1 MGLAIARSGGFA
13 EPGVRACGGV
23 FIDLDRLDDLAA
35 GCAVLGTGGGGD
47 TGPEVLQARA
57 AIDSAGPVGVVDLDE
72 LADDTLVMPIG
83 AWGAPTVGLEKLG
96 SGREG
101 TTLIAAVERA
111 FGRRVG
117 ALMAGE
123 IGGGN
128 GVLPVSLAARTGLPL
143 ADADGMGRAFP
154 YGYQVAMH
162 VAGLPAAPVFV
173 ADEHGNVVTIEPI
186 DADWYERLAR
196 GVTVMFGATAVG
208 ADHVM
213 DAAAARQA
221 TVRGSVSLACRI
233 GAAVRRDGLDGVLD
247 TTGGTRL
254 VTGKVV
260 DLERRTETG
269 FARGR
274 FTVEGTGD
282 DAGRTLGVLVQNEN
296 LVVIERR
303 TMLASVPDLITVL
316 DETSGVAIPTERLRH
331 GQRLHLIAMP
341 CAPVW
346 RTARGLEVAGPSAF
360 GFEHRYVPL
369 EAGPG

>member
-1 MGLAIARSGGFA
+1 ML
-13 EPGVRACGGV
+13 
-23 FIDLDRLDDLAA
+23 IDLPRLDDLAA

-47 TGPEVLQARA
+47 TGAELLQARA
-57 AIDSAGPVGVVDLDE
+57 AIESAGPVRVVDLDE

-83 AWGAPTVGLEKLG
+83 AWGAPTVSLEKLG

-128 GVLPVSLAARTGLPL
+128 GILPVSLAARTGLPL

-162 VAGLPAAPVFV
+162 VAGLPAAPVFL
-173 ADEHGNVVTIEPI
+173 ADEHGNVVTIEPV

-196 GVTVMFGATAVG
+196 GVTVMFGTTAVG
-208 ADHVM
+208 ADYVM
-213 DAAAARQA
+213 EAALARRS

-233 GAAVRRDGLDGVLD
+233 GAALRTAGLDGVLD
-247 TTGGTRL
+247 TTGATRL
-254 VTGKVV
+254 VTGKIV
-260 DLERRTETG
+260 DLERRTEEG

-282 DAGRTLGVLVQNEN
+282 DAGRMLEVLVQNEN
-296 LVVIERR
+296 LAVTEQQA
-303 TMLASVPDLITVL
+303 TLASVPDLITVL
-316 DETSGVAIPTERLRH
+316 DEASGVAIPTERLRH
-331 GQRLHLIAMP
+331 GQRLHLAAIP

-346 RTARGLEVAGPSAF
+346 RTPRGLEVAGPSTF
-360 GFEHRYVPL
+360 GLEHAYEPL
-369 EAGPG
+369 EVRR

>member
-1 MGLAIARSGGFA
+1 VL
-13 EPGVRACGGV
+13 
-23 FIDLDRLDDLAA
+23 IDLQQLDDLAA

-47 TGPEVLQARA
+47 TGPDLLQARA
-57 AIDSAGPVGVVDLDE
+57 AVESSGPVRVVDLDE

-128 GVLPVSLAARTGLPL
+128 GILPVSLASRTGLPL

-162 VAGLPAAPVFV
+162 VAGLNASPVFLT
-173 ADEHGNVVTIEPI
+173 DEHGNVVTIEPA

-208 ADHVM
+208 ADYVM
-213 DAAAARQA
+213 DAAVARRS

-233 GAAVRRDGLDGVLD
+233 GAALRTAGLVGVLD
-247 TTGGTRL
+247 TTGGTQL

-260 DLERRTETG
+260 DLERRTEAG
-269 FARGR
+269 FARGG
-274 FTVEGTGD
+274 FTIDGTGD
-282 DAGRTLGVLVQNEN
+282 DAGRTLRVLVQNEN
-296 LVVIERR
+296 LAVTEQQ
-303 TMLASVPDLITVL
+303 TTLASVPDLISVL
-316 DETSGVAIPTERLRH
+316 DEASAVAIPTERLRH
-331 GQRLHLIAMP
+331 GQRVHLIAAP
-341 CAPVW
+341 CAAVW
-346 RTARGLEVAGPSAF
+346 RTARGLEVAGPAAF
-360 GFEHRYVPL
+360 GLDHPYVPL
-369 EAGPG
+369 DAPPR